1 MNLAYYSAYNLQVRK
16 DQSHSICRFTREK
29 EGSSEV
35 EVIIAFIQELC
46 KLLRALGAVELNSY
60 IAILA
65 PPKHKKSTYSSGV
78 KGFFFLPSLLQ
89 CTATDIVA
97 EI

>member
-29 EGSSEV
+29 EGSHEV

-46 KLLRALGAVELNSY
+46 KLLRALAAVELNSY
-60 IAILA
+60 IVILA
-65 PPKHKKSTYSSGV
+65 SPKHKNQLTVVELKV
-78 KGFFFLPSLLQ
+78 LFFLPSLL
-89 CTATDIVA
+89 
-97 EI
+97 